1 MSSRPP
7 TPPSKAPWE
16 DEDFR
21 FMRNGT
27 ACEWG
32 EVYHPGGYHPVHL
45 GDVIQER
52 YHIMRKVGWG
62 QYSTVWLAVDMK
74 LTRYVS
80 LKITLA
86 TQPQT
91 TSREVSLYKSHL
103 RNSCPGLVTLC
114 DIIKIT
120 GPNGAHDG
128 LVFETMGPD
137 LTTLL
142 RFRPEFQ
149 IGKPWERRFTKYFA
163 RRALLNTIQA
173 LHGLQERGIVHCD
186 LHSGNIL
193 ACIEPIEA
201 TQDTEQRLKQ
211 PESDARPLKRKDGK
225 KDLWAPSYLLE
236 PRSLSDYF
244 SYGLDPLVKLAD
256 LGGAFTEENPLQATE
271 VITPV
276 ALRAPEI
283 ILGGRL
289 GKGIDIWAFGYLIF
303 EMIFG
308 RPLFVAIQ
316 SLEGQDY
323 DETSN
328 DEHLIQLWEV
338 IGPLP
343 KPLLEKWRRADQ
355 YFDSSGNRLEIK
367 SQEDGHI
374 SGGDDKDLGDGMD
387 EENDG
392 PPLADP
398 GQFLSLEDL
407 IMAERPGDVDEAE
420 SREILGLLR
429 WIFQCDPAHRP
440 STTDLINHP
449 WLRSAP

>member
-27 ACEWG
+27 ACEWS
-32 EVYHPGGYHPVHL
+32 EAYHPGGYHPVHL
-45 GDVIQER
+45 GDVIEER

-91 TSREVSLYKSHL
+91 TSRDVSLYKSHL
-103 RNSCPGLVTLC
+103 RNSCPGLVTLY

-120 GPNGAHDG
+120 GLNGAHDG

-137 LTTLL
+137 LTALL

-163 RRALLNTIQA
+163 RRALLNTVQA
-173 LHGLQERGIVHCD
+173 LHSLHERGIIHCD
-186 LHSGNIL
+186 LHCGNIL

-201 TQDTEQRLKQ
+201 TRNTELRLKQ
-211 PESDARPLKRKDGK
+211 SESDARPLKRKDGK
-225 KDLWAPSYLLE
+225 KDLWAPLLN
-236 PRSLSDYF
+236 
-244 SYGLDPLVKLAD
+244 
-256 LGGAFTEENPLQATE
+256 FTTSTE
-271 VITPV
+271 
-276 ALRAPEI
+276 
-283 ILGGRL
+283 
-289 GKGIDIWAFGYLIF
+289 
-303 EMIFG
+303 
-308 RPLFVAIQ
+308 Q
-316 SLEGQDY
+316 SPLEGQDY

-355 YFDSSGNRLEIK
+355 YLDSSGNRLEIK

-407 IMAERPGDVDEAE
+407 IMAEGPGDIDEAE
-420 SREILGLLR
+420 SQELLGLLR
-429 WIFQCDPAHRP
+429 WVFQYDPAHRP
-440 STTDLINHP
+440 SATDLINHP
-449 WLRSAP
+449 WLRSTS

>member
-1 MSSRPP
+1 MSFRPP

-32 EVYHPGGYHPVHL
+32 EAYHPGGYHPVHL

-52 YHIMRKVGWG
+52 YRIMRKVGWG

-74 LTRYVS
+74 LARYVS

-91 TSREVSLYKSHL
+91 TSREVSLYKSYL
-103 RNSCPGLVTLC
+103 QNSCPGLVTLY

-120 GPNGAHDG
+120 GPNGEHDG

-142 RFRPEFQ
+142 RMRQEFQ
-149 IGKPWERRFTKYFA
+149 LGKPWERRFTKSFA
-163 RRALLNTIQA
+163 RKALLNTIQA
-173 LHGLQERGIVHCD
+173 LHRLHERDIIHCD
-186 LHSGNIL
+186 LH
-193 ACIEPIEA
+193 
-201 TQDTEQRLKQ
+201 
-211 PESDARPLKRKDGK
+211 
-225 KDLWAPSYLLE
+225 Y
-236 PRSLSDYF
+236 
-244 SYGLDPLVKLAD
+244 V
-256 LGGAFTEENPLQATE
+256 
-271 VITPV
+271 V
-276 ALRAPEI
+276 LRAPEI
-283 ILGGRL
+283 ILGGL
-289 GKGIDIWAFGYLIF
+289 LCKGIDIWAFGCLIF

-343 KPLLEKWRRADQ
+343 KSLLEKWRRADG
-355 YFDSSGNRLEIK
+355 YFDSGGYRLGIK
-367 SQEDGHI
+367 SQEDEHI
-374 SGGDDKDLGDGMD
+374 SGGDDKDLSYGMD

-407 IMAERPGDVDEAE
+407 IMTKSPGDIDEAE
-420 SREILGLLR
+420 SQELLGLLR
-429 WIFQCDPAHRP
+429 WVFQYDPAHRP
-440 STTDLINHP
+440 SATDLINHP
-449 WLRSAP
+449 WLRSTS

>member
-1 MSSRPP
+1 MSFRPP

-32 EVYHPGGYHPVHL
+32 EAYHPGGYHPVHL

-52 YHIMRKVGWG
+52 YRIMRKVGWG

-74 LTRYVS
+74 LARYVS

-91 TSREVSLYKSHL
+91 TSREVSLYKSYL
-103 RNSCPGLVTLC
+103 QNSCPGLVTLY

-120 GPNGAHDG
+120 GPNGEHDG

-142 RFRPEFQ
+142 RMRQEFQ
-149 IGKPWERRFTKYFA
+149 LGKPWERRFTKSFA
-163 RRALLNTIQA
+163 RKALLNTIQA
-173 LHGLQERGIVHCD
+173 LHRLHERGIIHCD
-186 LHSGNIL
+186 LH
-193 ACIEPIEA
+193 
-201 TQDTEQRLKQ
+201 
-211 PESDARPLKRKDGK
+211 
-225 KDLWAPSYLLE
+225 Y
-236 PRSLSDYF
+236 
-244 SYGLDPLVKLAD
+244 
-256 LGGAFTEENPLQATE
+256 AFTEENPLQATE

-283 ILGGRL
+283 ILGGLL
-289 GKGIDIWAFGYLIF
+289 GKGIDIWAVGCLIF

-328 DEHLIQLWEV
+328 DENLIQLWEV

-343 KPLLEKWRRADQ
+343 KPLLEKWRRTDQ
-355 YFDSSGNRLEIK
+355 YFDSSGNRMEIK

-407 IMAERPGDVDEAE
+407 IMAESPGDIDEAE
-420 SREILGLLR
+420 SQELLGLLR
-429 WIFQCDPAHRP
+429 WVFQYDPAHRP
-440 STTDLINHP
+440 SATDLINHP
-449 WLRSAP
+449 GLRSTS

>member
-62 QYSTVWLAVDMK
+62 QYSTVWLAVDM
-74 LTRYVS
+74 
-80 LKITLA
+80 
-86 TQPQT
+86 
-91 TSREVSLYKSHL
+91 
-103 RNSCPGLVTLC
+103 NCPGLVTLC

>member
-16 DEDFR
+16 DEDLR

-32 EVYHPGGYHPVHL
+32 EAYHPGGYHPVHL

-52 YHIMRKVGWG
+52 YRIMRKVGWG
-62 QYSTVWLAVDMK
+62 QYSTVWLAVDTK

-80 LKITLA
+80 LKITIA

-91 TSREVSLYKSHL
+91 TSREVSLYKYHL
-103 RNSCPGLVTLC
+103 QNSCPGFVTLY

-120 GPNGAHDG
+120 GPNGEHDG

-142 RFRPEFQ
+142 RMRLEFQ
-149 IGKPWERRFTKYFA
+149 IGKPWERRFTRSFA
-163 RRALLNTIQA
+163 RKALLNTIQG
-173 LHGLQERGIVHCD
+173 LHGLHERGIIHCD
-186 LHSGNIL
+186 LHCGNIL

-201 TQDTEQRLKQ
+201 TRNTEQRLKQ
-211 PESDARPLKRKDGK
+211 SESDARPLKRKDGK
-225 KDLWAPSYLLE
+225 KDLWAPLYLLE
-236 PRSLSDYF
+236 PRPLSDYF

-283 ILGGRL
+283 ILGGLL
-289 GKGIDIWAFGYLIF
+289 GKGIDIWAFGCLIF

-323 DETSN
+323 DEASN

-355 YFDSSGNRLEIK
+355 YFDSSGNRMEIK
-367 SQEDGHI
+367 SQEDDYV
-374 SGGDDKDLGDGMD
+374 SGGDDKDLSDVMD

-392 PPLADP
+392 PPLACL
-398 GQFLSLEDL
+398 GHFLSLEDQM
-407 IMAERPGDVDEAE
+407 MAERPGDIDEAE
-420 SREILGLLR
+420 SREVLELLR
-429 WIFQCDPAHRP
+429 WIFQYDPAHRP
-440 STTDLINHP
+440 STGDLINHP
-449 WLRSAP
+449 WLCSAT

>member
-1 MSSRPP
+1 MFFRPP

-32 EVYHPGGYHPVHL
+32 EAYHPGGYHPVHL

-52 YHIMRKVGWG
+52 YRIMRKVGWG

-74 LTRYVS
+74 LARYVS

-91 TSREVSLYKSHL
+91 TSREVSLYKSYL
-103 RNSCPGLVTLC
+103 QNSCPGLVTLY

-120 GPNGAHDG
+120 GPNGEHDG

-142 RFRPEFQ
+142 RMRQEFQ
-149 IGKPWERRFTKYFA
+149 LGKPWERRLTKSFA
-163 RRALLNTIQA
+163 RKALLNTIQA
-173 LHGLQERGIVHCD
+173 LHRLHERGIFHCD
-186 LHSGNIL
+186 LH
-193 ACIEPIEA
+193 
-201 TQDTEQRLKQ
+201 
-211 PESDARPLKRKDGK
+211 
-225 KDLWAPSYLLE
+225 Y
-236 PRSLSDYF
+236 
-244 SYGLDPLVKLAD
+244 
-256 LGGAFTEENPLQATE
+256 
-271 VITPV
+271 
-276 ALRAPEI
+276 
-283 ILGGRL
+283 
-289 GKGIDIWAFGYLIF
+289 
-303 EMIFG
+303 
-308 RPLFVAIQ
+308 AIR

-343 KPLLEKWRRADQ
+343 KSLLEKWRRADQ
-355 YFDSSGNRLEIK
+355 YFDSSGNRLGIK
-367 SQEDGHI
+367 SQEGEHI
-374 SGGDDKDLGDGMD
+374 SGGDGKDLSDGTD

-407 IMAERPGDVDEAE
+407 IMAERPGDIDEAK

-429 WIFQCDPAHRP
+429 WVFQYDPAHRP
-440 STTDLINHP
+440 SATDLINHP
-449 WLRSAP
+449 WLRSTS

>member
-1 MSSRPP
+1 MSFRPP
-7 TPPSKAPWE
+7 TPPNKAPWE

-32 EVYHPGGYHPVHL
+32 EAYHPGGYHPVHL

-52 YHIMRKVGWG
+52 YRIMRKVGWG

-74 LTRYVS
+74 LARYVS

-91 TSREVSLYKSHL
+91 TSREVSLYKSYL
-103 RNSCPGLVTLC
+103 QNSCPGLVTLY

-120 GPNGAHDG
+120 GPNGEHDG

-142 RFRPEFQ
+142 RMRQEFQ
-149 IGKPWERRFTKYFA
+149 LGKPWERRFTKSFA
-163 RRALLNTIQA
+163 RKALLNTIQA
-173 LHGLQERGIVHCD
+173 LHRLHERGIIHCD
-186 LHSGNIL
+186 LHYGNIL

-201 TQDTEQRLKQ
+201 TRNTELRLNLLNFTTSTEQ
-211 PESDARPLKRKDGK
+211 S
-225 KDLWAPSYLLE
+225 
-236 PRSLSDYF
+236 
-244 SYGLDPLVKLAD
+244 
-256 LGGAFTEENPLQATE
+256 PLQAAE

-276 ALRAPEI
+276 VLRAPEI
-283 ILGGRL
+283 ILGGL
-289 GKGIDIWAFGYLIF
+289 LCKGIDIWAFGCLIF

-308 RPLFVAIQ
+308 RPLFVAIR

-343 KPLLEKWRRADQ
+343 KSLLEKWRRADQ
-355 YFDSSGNRLEIK
+355 YFDSSGNRLGIK
-367 SQEDGHI
+367 SQEDEHI
-374 SGGDDKDLGDGMD
+374 SGGDDKDLSDGMD

-407 IMAERPGDVDEAE
+407 IMAESPGDIDEAE
-420 SREILGLLR
+420 SQELLGLLR
-429 WIFQCDPAHRP
+429 WVFQYDPAHRP
-440 STTDLINHP
+440 SATDLINHP
-449 WLRSAP
+449 WLRSTS